1 MNTDIYCLYSN
12 LYDNPKSRYPY
23 VTNEETGAQASYG
36 PAQVYEYHAQVIALQ
51 PMVLFPLHKGIKETS
66 SGLLCKMYV
75 TKGLFE
81 RIHSGTKRK

>member
-1 MNTDIYCLYSN
+1 MLQMRK
-12 LYDNPKSRYPY
+12 LGLKLVKR
-23 VTNEETGAQASYG
+23 

-51 PMVLFPLHKGIKETS
+51 PTTQRHKETS
-66 SGLLCKMYV
+66 SGLLSKIYV